1 MTNLLFHVFSDERFM
16 DLSLYQY
23 GYEKCRPL
31 HSYGPFVR
39 NHYLFHYV
47 ISGKGTLITDNN
59 HNESQKYSISAGTG
73 FLIEPEYINTYTAD
87 REDPW
92 EYTWIEFGGLRA
104 KEIIESSGLSSSS
117 PVYLPK
123 TPAFG
128 ENLKKEMLYLCEHS
142 NDSSM
147 KQIGHLYLIMDALL
161 EGSSYKR
168 QIQGGKLAQF
178 YTHEAISF
186 IEQNYS
192 LPITVENMADR
203 CNLDRSYFGKI
214 FKETMG
220 QSPQEFL
227 INYRMAKAASLLKT
241 TDLPIGSISPLVG
254 YSNQLHFSRSFKKVY
269 KISPREYRQNT
280 KLI

>member
-1 MTNLLFHVFSDERFM
+1 MPNLIFHVFYDERFM

-23 GYEKCRPL
+23 GYEKCAPL
-31 HSYGPFVR
+31 HSYGPFIR
-39 NHYLFHYV
+39 NHYLFHYI
-47 ISGKGTLITDNN
+47 ISGKGTLITDNK
-59 HNESQKYSISAGTG
+59 HNQSKEYSVGPGMG

-104 KEIIESSGLSSSS
+104 REIIESAGLSSSS
-117 PVYLPK
+117 PIFIPK
-123 TPAFG
+123 NPGFG
-128 ENLKKEMLYLCEHS
+128 EILKNEMLCLCEHAQ
-142 NDSSM
+142 DSSL
-147 KQIGHLYLIMDALL
+147 KQIGRLYLIMDALM
-161 EGSSYKR
+161 EGSTSKR

-178 YTHEAISF
+178 YTHEAITF
-186 IEQNYS
+186 IEQNYM
-192 LPITVENMADR
+192 LPITVENMADH

-227 INYRMAKAASLLKT
+227 ISYRMTKAAVLLKT
-241 TDLPIGSISPLVG
+241 TDLSIGNISLLVG
-254 YSNQLHFSRSFKKVY
+254 YTNQLHFSRSFKKVY
-269 KISPREYRQNT
+269 NLSPREYRQNN